1 MDKESAFY
9 LIERLRE
16 SGGYEAA
23 AAAVIA
29 AFLAYMTFG
38 SLWGA
43 GLFGFLAFMI
53 SAVGSN
59 VVIEIRKAWIDIGNN
74 Q

>member
-9 LIERLRE
+9 LIERLKT
-16 SGGYEAA
+16 SGGYEAGGCGL
-23 AAAVIA
+23 IA

-43 GLFGFLAFMI
+43 GLFGFLAFLI
-53 SAVGSN
+53 SAVSSN
-59 VVIEIRKAWIDIGNN
+59 VIIEIRKAWIDLGNK

>member
-9 LIERLRE
+9 LIERLKE
-16 SGGYEAA
+16 SSGYEAA
-23 AAAVIA
+23 GAALIA

-53 SAVGSN
+53 SGVGAI
-59 VVIEIRKAWIDIGNN
+59 VTIEIRKAWIDLGNK

>member
-1 MDKESAFY
+1 MDKESTFY
-9 LIERLRE
+9 LIERLKE
-16 SGGYEAA
+16 SSGYEAA
-23 AAAVIA
+23 GAALIA

-43 GLFGFLAFMI
+43 ALFGFLAFMI

-59 VVIEIRKAWIDIGNN
+59 VVIEIRKAWIDIGHK